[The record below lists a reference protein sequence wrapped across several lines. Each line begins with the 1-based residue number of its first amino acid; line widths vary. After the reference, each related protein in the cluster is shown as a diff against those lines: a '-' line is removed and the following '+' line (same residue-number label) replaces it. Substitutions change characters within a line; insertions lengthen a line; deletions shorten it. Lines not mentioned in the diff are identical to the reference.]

1 MLLQLPD
8 LAALAS
14 AEANGYMG
22 LQHALQY
29 THLPADFAAANA
41 LGVNLPVPLA
51 SAQRLPQEPVGHQMD
66 GRASN
71 PGAVAPTHLSLALP
85 DTPR

>member
-29 THLPADFAAANA
+29 THLPAEFAATNA
-41 LGVNLPVPLA
+41 LGVNVPVPLN
-51 SAQRLPQEPVGHQMD
+51 SVQRLPQEQLGHQMD
-66 GRASN
+66 ARATH
-71 PGAVAPTHLSLALP
+71 PGAPALTQLSPAIP
-85 DTPR
+85 DMP

>member
-1 MLLQLPD
+1 VQLPD

-41 LGVNLPVPLA
+41 LGVNVPAPLN
-51 SAQRLPQEPVGHQMD
+51 SAQRLPQEQLGHQMD
-66 GRASN
+66 ARATH
-71 PGAVAPTHLSLALP
+71 PGAPAPSQLSPAI
-85 DTPR
+85 RNMH